1 MKLHSSTDVG
11 RETLNQCYEDKMSGI
26 IEPWNVDNKASQV
39 GKGPRGSPRPNPV
52 STQHHLNPSPM
63 AESGV
68 PALPELQGCAHC
80 PLGHSHSPTPPGP
93 PSSSMPFPL
102 VVAMLRLRMLWFI
115 QPEVSESP
123 ICLLTAQDNTPPKY
137 SPPEMSPGARLLQA
151 CIPQVPAADAGY
163 VN

>member
-1 MKLHSSTDVG
+1 MLRHTGAVIESQTTPSS
-11 RETLNQCYEDKMSGI
+11 
-26 IEPWNVDNKASQV
+26 
-39 GKGPRGSPRPNPV
+39 KGPTGIAEPNLSP
-52 STQHHLNPSPM
+52 TQHHPTPSPM